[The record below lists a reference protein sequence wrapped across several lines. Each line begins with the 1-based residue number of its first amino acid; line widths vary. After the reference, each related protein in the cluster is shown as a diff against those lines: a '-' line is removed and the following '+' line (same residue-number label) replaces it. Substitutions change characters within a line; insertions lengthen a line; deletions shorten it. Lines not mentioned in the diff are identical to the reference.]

1 MVYRSRNPLT
11 RRELLKLGAMA
22 GAIGVIAPP
31 VFAASKPAGA
41 SGQPILRAIPG
52 SGEKLPAVGLGTNNY
67 SPTTPEDRAAR
78 REVLEHMPR
87 LGGKVIDTAPAYGQ
101 SEATLGALLA
111 ELGNRKQF
119 FLATKVTAPGGDAAR
134 GAQMI
139 TESFQKLRTDQFDL
153 MQVHNLDGVDEL
165 MPALRDGKSAKRFR
179 YVGITTSNTDAHG
192 RMMEHMRKHP
202 LDFIQVDYSIDNR
215 AAADQVLPLAQ
226 EKGMGVLINMPFGGR
241 RDGNLL
247 RKLGE
252 KELPGWAA
260 EIGASSWAQALLKYV
275 LSHPAVTVAIPGTT
289 RLTHLEDNQAAGRGE
304 LPDAALRKRMEEWWD
319 ANAG

>member
-1 MVYRSRNPLT
+1 MYRSRNPLT

-31 VFAASKPAGA
+31 AFATSKPAAA

-52 SGEKLPAVGLGTNNY
+52 TGEKLPVVGLGTNNY
-67 SPTTPEDRAAR
+67 SPTTPEERAAR
-78 REVLEHMPR
+78 REVLQHMPR
-87 LGGKVIDTAPAYGQ
+87 LGGKVIDTAPAYRQ
-101 SEATLGALLA
+101 SEATLGELLA

-153 MQVHNLDGVDEL
+153 MQVHNLDGVDQL
-165 MPALRDGKSAKRFR
+165 MPALREGKSARRFR
-179 YVGITTSNTDAHG
+179 YVGITTSSTDAHA
-192 RMMEHMRKHP
+192 RMMEYMRKHP

-226 EKGMGVLINMPFGGR
+226 EKGMGELINMPFGGR

-252 KELPGWAA
+252 KELPEWAA
-260 EIGASSWAQALLKYV
+260 EIGANSWAQALLKYV

-289 RLTHLEDNQAAGRGE
+289 RLSHLEDNQAAGRGE

-319 ANAG
+319 ANGG